1 MIWNICNLTR
11 LFKYRHSPRFYAI
24 VQEEFKQIL
33 LTDATTF
40 EEDVS
45 SLMRRFKDTGPFTS
59 DWDAK
64 GKLLYVFSSV

>member
-1 MIWNICNLTR
+1 
-11 LFKYRHSPRFYAI
+11 

-45 SLMRRFKDTGPFTS
+45 SLMRKFKDTGPFTS
-59 DWDAK
+59 DWDAE
-64 GKLLYVFSSV
+64 GKLLYVFSSDV